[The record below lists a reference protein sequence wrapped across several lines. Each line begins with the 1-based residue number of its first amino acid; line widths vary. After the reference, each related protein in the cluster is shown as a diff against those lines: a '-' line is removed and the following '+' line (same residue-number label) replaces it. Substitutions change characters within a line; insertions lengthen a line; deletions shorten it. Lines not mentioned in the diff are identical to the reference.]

1 MRVVCEN
8 CGATYKI
15 PESKLV
21 KEVNKATCRKCG
33 FRMMIRRPAAAIAE
47 AAASPVPGDAATQ
60 VTAPPPPSGAS
71 EPDILKA
78 HTRIEEPKII
88 SPPPENEWSDEAPTQ
103 ARADP
108 FAEAQVKPQ
117 ASPKSAPQPIKKPA
131 AKKPRKPASKDS
143 EGKAPADMVLA
154 LCATFAAAAGPMLL
168 ATNTGDGDMQRMAGL
183 FAGLLGS
190 LTCLFLLVTGNLW
203 RQKGN
208 VPISVALAT
217 VLSMGGTAFVE
228 VAIHD
233 GGGATSVAKK
243 TASTPSP
250 ETPAPSKSDT
260 ETSVDAL
267 AEKLGADDEEPK
279 GEAATEKASE
289 AKGEAEG
296 DAVADA
302 ADAPPAP
309 KTAADASSSERG
321 AAVPT
326 EEDEEALGDP
336 DFDDI
341 PPASTR
347 SHAEERRR
355 REMEDAA
362 ARAKAEREA
371 RDQERERSRRS
382 KRERRTKAAAAPA
395 SEAPSKM
402 KSLPLTVVD
411 TMIKT
416 NLTVKRCFFA
426 EKKATGSL
434 PSRVNVYFTVMPT
447 GKVPSARVTTAE
459 YKGTTLDS
467 CLGRAFKGIRFPA
480 FEGEPLSM
488 TYPFIL

>member
-33 FRMMIRRPAAAIAE
+33 FRMMIRRPAAAV
-47 AAASPVPGDAATQ
+47 AAAAAAPESAEAATQ
-60 VTAPPPPSGAS
+60 VTANPLEAQAS
-71 EPDILKA
+71 EQDIHEA
-78 HTRIEEPKII
+78 HTRIEKA
-88 SPPPENEWSDEAPTQ
+88 PPVDLPPANEWSDEGPTQ
-103 ARADP
+103 VRADP
-108 FAEAQVKPQ
+108 LAADGGN
-117 ASPKSAPQPIKKPA
+117 IKNLE
-131 AKKPRKPASKDS
+131 AKKARKPASKDD
-143 EGKAPADMVLA
+143 EGKAPGDMVLA

-168 ATNTGDGDMQRMAGL
+168 ATNTGDGDTQRMAGL
-183 FAGLLGS
+183 FFGLFGS

-228 VAIHD
+228 VAIHAD
-233 GGGATSVAKK
+233 GSAPAVAEQ
-243 TASTPSP
+243 AA
-250 ETPAPSKSDT
+250 APSAEEKSADAID
-260 ETSVDAL
+260 EAQADAL
-267 AEKLGADDEEPK
+267 AEEPTEDAEKEE
-279 GEAATEKASE
+279 
-289 AKGEAEG
+289 

-302 ADAPPAP
+302 AVPPAA
-309 KTAADASSSERG
+309 KTGATSSSSEIGSPRPPEP
-321 AAVPT
+321 V
-326 EEDEEALGDP
+326 EEEEALDEP
-336 DFDDI
+336 DFADI
-341 PPASTR
+341 PPAATR
-347 SHAEERRR
+347 SDAEERRR

-371 RDQERERSRRS
+371 RDAERKRARESR
-382 KRERRTKAAAAPA
+382 RERRAKTAPEPAPA
-395 SEAPSKM
+395 GPTKM
-402 KSLPLTVVD
+402 KTLPLTVVD

-416 NLTVKRCFFA
+416 NMTVKRCFFA
-426 EKKATGSL
+426 EKKASGTL

-447 GKVPSARVTTAE
+447 GKVASARVTTAE

-467 CLGRAFKGIRFPA
+467 CLGRAFKGITFPP
-480 FEGEPLSM
+480 FEGDPLSM

>member
-33 FRMMIRRPAAAIAE
+33 FRMMIRRPAAAVASSG
-47 AAASPVPGDAATQ
+47 AAAVPEPDEAATQ
-60 VTAPPPPSGAS
+60 VTANPLQTQDG
-71 EPDILKA
+71 ELDLNEA
-78 HTRIEEPKII
+78 HTRIKKPDPADL
-88 SPPPENEWSDEAPTQ
+88 PPANEWSDEGPTQ
-103 ARADP
+103 VRADP
-108 FAEAQVKPQ
+108 LAA
-117 ASPKSAPQPIKKPA
+117 AA
-131 AKKPRKPASKDS
+131 AKKPAGKSKPTPKDS
-143 EGKAPADMVLA
+143 EGKAPGDMILA

-168 ATNTGDGDMQRMAGL
+168 ATNAAGEDTQRMAGL
-183 FAGLLGS
+183 FLGLFGS

-203 RQKGN
+203 RQRGN

-233 GGGATSVAKK
+233 DGAEPVAATDLKEAPQPPPAAEDAEAEELAK
-243 TASTPSP
+243 AP
-250 ETPAPSKSDT
+250 ET
-260 ETSVDAL
+260 
-267 AEKLGADDEEPK
+267 AEELTDADD
-279 GEAATEKASE
+279 G
-289 AKGEAEG
+289 
-296 DAVADA
+296 VADA
-302 ADAPPAP
+302 ADSPPPPKTSAPEASAERSAPPP
-309 KTAADASSSERG
+309 PEP
-321 AAVPT
+321 V
-326 EEDEEALGDP
+326 EEEEALDEP
-336 DFDDI
+336 DFADI
-341 PPASTR
+341 PPAATR
-347 SHAEERRR
+347 SDAEERRR
-355 REMEDAA
+355 REMEEAA

-371 RDQERERSRRS
+371 RDAERKRARETR
-382 KRERRTKAAAAPA
+382 RERRAKAAAPPAAAPA
-395 SEAPSKM
+395 PAASAKM

-426 EKKATGSL
+426 EKNATGSL

-447 GKVPSARVTTAE
+447 GKVASARVTTAE

-467 CLGRAFKGIRFPA
+467 CLGRAFKGISFPP
-480 FEGEPLSM
+480 FEGDPLTM

>member
-33 FRMMIRRPAAAIAE
+33 FRMMIRRPAAAV
-47 AAASPVPGDAATQ
+47 AAAAAVPEADEAATQ
-60 VTAPPPPSGAS
+60 VTANPLEAQAS
-71 EPDILKA
+71 EQDIHEA
-78 HTRIEEPKII
+78 HTRIEKP
-88 SPPPENEWSDEAPTQ
+88 PPVDLPPENEWSDEGPTQ
-103 ARADP
+103 VRADP
-108 FAEAQVKPQ
+108 LAADGGNIRNLE
-117 ASPKSAPQPIKKPA
+117 
-131 AKKPRKPASKDS
+131 AKKARKPTSRDT

-168 ATNTGDGDMQRMAGL
+168 ATNTGDSDTQRMAGL
-183 FAGLLGS
+183 FFGLFGS

-228 VAIHD
+228 VAIHAD
-233 GGGATSVAKK
+233 G
-243 TASTPSP
+243 STPAVAEQTVAP
-250 ETPAPSKSDT
+250 PAEAKS
-260 ETSVDAL
+260 EEAVEEAKADAL
-267 AEKLGADDEEPK
+267 AEEPTEEPTE
-279 GEAATEKASE
+279 EATA
-289 AKGEAEG
+289 
-296 DAVADA
+296 AVADA
-302 ADAPPAP
+302 AVPPAAETGA
-309 KTAADASSSERG
+309 KSSSSEIG
-321 AAVPT
+321 SPLPPEPV
-326 EEDEEALGDP
+326 EEEEALDEP
-336 DFDDI
+336 DFADI
-341 PPASTR
+341 PPAATR
-347 SHAEERRR
+347 SDAEERRR

-371 RDQERERSRRS
+371 RDAERKRSRQSR
-382 KRERRTKAAAAPA
+382 RERRAKAAPEPAPA
-395 SEAPSKM
+395 GPTKM

-426 EKKATGSL
+426 EKKAAGTL
-434 PSRVNVYFTVMPT
+434 PSRVNVFFTVMPT
-447 GKVPSARVTTAE
+447 GKVASARVTTAE

-467 CLGRAFKGIRFPA
+467 CLGRAFKGITFPP
-480 FEGEPLSM
+480 FEGDPLSM

>member
-33 FRMMIRRPAAAIAE
+33 FRMMIRRPASTVAATE
-47 AAASPVPGDAATQ
+47 AAAPKPDEAATQ
-60 VTAPPPPSGAS
+60 VTANPLHAQAG
-71 EPDILKA
+71 EVDMNEA
-78 HTRIEEPKII
+78 HTRIKKVDPADL
-88 SPPPENEWSDEAPTQ
+88 PPENEWSDEGPTQ
-103 ARADP
+103 VRADP
-108 FAEAQVKPQ
+108 LAE
-117 ASPKSAPQPIKKPA
+117 STSKKPA
-131 AKKPRKPASKDS
+131 GKKKPTPKDS

-168 ATNTGDGDMQRMAGL
+168 ATNAAGGDAQRMAGL
-183 FAGLLGS
+183 FLGLFGS

-203 RQKGN
+203 RQRGN
-208 VPISVALAT
+208 VPISIALAT

-233 GGGATSVAKK
+233 NDDAPVAAADIKEAPK
-243 TASTPSP
+243 AK
-250 ETPAPSKSDT
+250 PADVT
-260 ETSVDAL
+260 
-267 AEKLGADDEEPK
+267 ADDAKADGLGQESEK
-279 GEAATEKASE
+279 AEDAAEAAD
-289 AKGEAEG
+289 G
-296 DAVADA
+296 VADA
-302 ADAPPAP
+302 ADAPPPPKPSAP
-309 KTAADASSSERG
+309 ETSAERTPPPPPEP
-321 AAVPT
+321 V
-326 EEDEEALGDP
+326 EDEETLDDP
-336 DFDDI
+336 DLADI
-341 PPASTR
+341 PPTATR
-347 SHAEERRR
+347 SDAEERRR
-355 REMEDAA
+355 REMEAAA
-362 ARAKAEREA
+362 ARAKTEREA
-371 RDQERERSRRS
+371 REAERKRARESRRNRRS
-382 KRERRTKAAAAPA
+382 KAAPTPTPAPAPAAAAPA
-395 SEAPSKM
+395 KM

-447 GKVPSARVTTAE
+447 GKVASARVTTAE

-467 CLGRAFKGIRFPA
+467 CLGRAFKGINFPP
-480 FEGEPLSM
+480 FEGDPLTM